1 MHTGP
6 ARRENPAAPAL
17 FLRGGLM
24 ILRLAIYLSAVSAL
38 LPGAKAALQ
47 GVGDTQY
54 DTPPGAP
61 PRDTLSPSI
70 GLLDFFTAPAPI
82 DGAMGDRPCNY
93 LSTYAP
99 EPLSPAD

>member
-17 FLRGGLM
+17 FLRVALTR
-24 ILRLAIYLSAVSAL
+24 LRLAIYLSAVSAL

-61 PRDTLSPSI
+61 PRDTLSSSMC
-70 GLLDFFTAPAPI
+70 LLDFFTVLAPS
-82 DGAMGDRPCNY
+82 
-93 LSTYAP
+93 L
-99 EPLSPAD
+99 

>member
-54 DTPPGAP
+54 DTPRGAP
-61 PRDTLSPSI
+61 HSHNAFLSVPAP
-70 GLLDFFTAPAPI
+70 DFFTTLAPV
-82 DGAMGDRPCNY
+82 
-93 LSTYAP
+93 
-99 EPLSPAD
+99 